1 MSPILDP
8 LVGLHAAADTGDH
21 RITIGDVERQL
32 RSLGGSA
39 QGALQASKATAGA
52 AVAVAGVLLV
62 AASYLFGRR
71 RGKRRASVLEIR
83 RV

>member
-1 MSPILDP
+1 MSARSGAFGW
-8 LVGLHAAADTGDH
+8 GLSADGGGRVTL
-21 RITIGDVERQL
+21 GDVERQL

-39 QGALQASKATAGA
+39 QGALAASKAGAGG

-71 RGKRRASVLEIR
+71 RGKRRSSVLEIR

>member
-1 MSPILDP
+1 MSARSGAFGW
-8 LVGLHAAADTGDH
+8 GLSTDGGSGRVTL
-21 RITIGDVERQL
+21 GDVERQL

-39 QGALQASKATAGA
+39 QGALAASKASAGSA
-52 AVAVAGVLLV
+52 LAVAGVVLV

-71 RGKRRASVLEIR
+71 RGKRRSSVLEIR

>member
-1 MSPILDP
+1 MSPIIDP
-8 LVGLHAAADTGDH
+8 LVGLHAAEAGER
-21 RITIGDVERQL
+21 RITIADVERQL

-52 AVAVAGVLLV
+52 ALAVAGVVLV
-62 AASYLFGRR
+62 ATSYLFGRR
-71 RGKRRASVLEIR
+71 RGRRRASVLEIR

>member
-1 MSPILDP
+1 MSARSGAIGW
-8 LVGLHAAADTGDH
+8 GLAADGGGRVTL
-21 RITIGDVERQL
+21 GDVERQL

-39 QGALQASKATAGA
+39 QGALSASKAGAGTV
-52 AVAVAGVLLV
+52 VAVAGVVLV

-71 RGKRRASVLEIR
+71 RGKRRSSVLEIR